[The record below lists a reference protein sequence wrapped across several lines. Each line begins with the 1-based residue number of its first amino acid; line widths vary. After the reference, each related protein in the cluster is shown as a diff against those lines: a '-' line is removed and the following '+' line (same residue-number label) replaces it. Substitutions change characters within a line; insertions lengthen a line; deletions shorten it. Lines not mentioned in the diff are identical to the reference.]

1 MRDESPGVDDDHV
14 SSEERRS
21 RRQAVRARTAV
32 LIRAIRDG
40 DDAKVEEMVVSL
52 SQTRKL
58 LAPLALLVGAFVML
72 FIGLKLLVTNWALML
87 VEILPAMW
95 IWIAMID
102 LKAHVLHGRSFHV
115 VRGPVLIPIIVAIM
129 LLTTASYY
137 LNAVFAFAIV
147 KPGAPQVR
155 PAFRE
160 ARGHLATIAAWG
172 MSIGLALGVATT
184 IFPRWGKPWFT
195 IALGIVVAVM
205 MATYVAVP
213 SRIIGTKT
221 DASTRDKLSA
231 SAVGG
236 AIGAV
241 ICAPPY
247 MLARIGIL
255 LLGSPTLFALGIVLI
270 VVGLIL
276 QSGATGAVKAVKMSS
291 KLVATTP
298 SATPA
303 TEP

>member
-1 MRDESPGVDDDHV
+1 M